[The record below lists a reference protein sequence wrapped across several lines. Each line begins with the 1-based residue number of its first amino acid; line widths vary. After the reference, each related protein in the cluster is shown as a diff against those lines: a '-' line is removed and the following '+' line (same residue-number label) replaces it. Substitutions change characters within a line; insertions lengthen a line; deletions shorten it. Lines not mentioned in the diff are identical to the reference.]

1 MNYADKSLSMKQL
14 WNKLNS
20 NKYPTES
27 KGSSSTLR
35 MFDDIYKV
43 IEHFTTSWYFCF
55 WNGPFLRM
63 INRFNPCPR
72 PLRSIKVDVRQLSA
86 IKTYH
91 CFFTLIL
98 VAALLVLLLLIFLF
112 FLFLLLLLLLLFSE
126 KPPPIF
132 SASRFVARLHIPA
145 IERRR
150 VKRCSHGAIEMESIH
165 RGSTGGK
172 QIW

>member
-72 PLRSIKVDVRQLSA
+72 PLRSIKVDVDSFLQS
-86 IKTYH
+86 K
-91 CFFTLIL
+91 LIIVFHTDLGCCALGL
-98 VAALLVLLLLIFLF
+98 VVANLLVLLVLVVVVVVF
-112 FLFLLLLLLLLFSE
+112 
-126 KPPPIF
+126 
-132 SASRFVARLHIPA
+132 
-145 IERRR
+145 
-150 VKRCSHGAIEMESIH
+150 
-165 RGSTGGK
+165 
-172 QIW
+172 